1 MYRNI
6 DPESQKG
13 EKVGDGDVNM
23 VEEYMKNKDV
33 REPKSTWKWNRLN
46 TATLHINREYIHV
59 TNILLQ
65 ICVKQ
70 RGKFIYLNI

>member
-33 REPKSTWKWNRLN
+33 REPKSTWK
-46 TATLHINREYIHV
+46 
-59 TNILLQ
+59 
-65 ICVKQ
+65 
-70 RGKFIYLNI
+70 